1 MRGFGVLVAVL
12 GVGLGVGLGA
22 CFVEP
27 AEPATF
33 RFECS
38 ADADCD
44 SAEECN
50 NGLCQ
55 QACGGADD
63 VDCPTSAPLCLNG
76 YCSSVCPLSEE
87 FDDVCPPPQTC
98 TSLTLPGEEP
108 GDSGVCTVACDDETA
123 PCPDGQVCF
132 ADFGVC
138 VAVCMSADDCGSGED
153 CTGGFCVPSSSG
165 GSVP

>member
-1 MRGFGVLVAVL
+1 MRARVSKRVVLSLLAASL
-12 GVGLGVGLGA
+12 AA
-22 CFVEP
+22 CSTPEGGGEGTP
-27 AEPATF
+27 
-33 RFECS
+33 CS

-138 VAVCMSADDCGSGED
+138 VAVCMSADDCASGED

-165 GSVP
+165 AP